1 MSLKETLKYERER
14 SAVEKIDLQEELEK
28 RDDTIATLTAKIT
41 RLTEALHVSEARRMS
56 AMPPS
61 GNEQAPSESGSA
73 DSASTGVG
81 AKKRGEKPPKPPQT
95 LDEARY
101 ELNVVQPW
109 VAEPGFVDRHTLL
122 KGATQG
128 AYDVKVRRMLE
139 DMDAVRLLRSSDGDA
154 DTEAVVAALNMIAAP
169 GIGTFCDALMVL
181 KPGTA
186 PTKSKEPGMGVK
198 GLGPKLVSKLCLA
211 CALVAVN
218 LKPSAW
224 VAVLFPDTW
233 EEQMPK
239 TVADMAKQ
247 TAPVLRPLT
256 KRKKAA

>member
-14 SAVEKIDLQEELEK
+14 SAVEKIDLQEEIEK

-41 RLTEALHVSEARRMS
+41 RLTKALRVSDARRMP
-56 AMPPS
+56 AVPPVV
-61 GNEQAPSESGSA
+61 ES
-73 DSASTGVG
+73 
-81 AKKRGEKPPKPPQT
+81 
-95 LDEARY
+95 
-101 ELNVVQPW
+101 
-109 VAEPGFVDRHTLL
+109 GFVDRHTLL

-128 AYDVKVRRMLE
+128 AHDMKVCRMLKA
-139 DMDAVRLLRSSDGDA
+139 MDAVRLLRSSDGDT
-154 DTEAVVAALNMIAAP
+154 DTEAVVDALNKIAAP
-169 GIGTFCDALMVL
+169 GIGTFCDALTVL

-198 GLGPKLVSKLCLA
+198 GLGPTSVSKLRLA

-224 VAVLFPDTW
+224 VAVQFPDIW
-233 EEQMPK
+233 EDQMPK

-247 TAPVLRPLT
+247 TAPVLRPPT